1 MKHLN
6 GMKLLLIM
14 SREFLAMVDV
24 VIKLYQEEVPNGNL
38 RSTSKLQALII
49 ATLALGLRPRQ
60 RGCQVVS
67 QEDARESHH
76 MLPGV

>member
-60 RGCQVVS
+60 RGCKVVS

>member
-38 RSTSKLQALII
+38 RSTSKLQAFII

-60 RGCQVVS
+60 RGCKVVS